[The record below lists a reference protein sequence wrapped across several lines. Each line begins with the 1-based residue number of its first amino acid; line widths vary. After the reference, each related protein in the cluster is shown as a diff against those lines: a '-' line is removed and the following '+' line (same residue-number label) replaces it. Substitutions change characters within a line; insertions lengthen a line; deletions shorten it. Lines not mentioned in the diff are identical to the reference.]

1 MARGGEQVL
10 AAVSLLTVE
19 IRVDL
24 ASTDTQGGV
33 EEGDGI
39 LGGAGAAVRVRVR
52 QSLQELESRKAP
64 INVKFN
70 VLVQIKPPE
79 QNSSMSQPVDLE
91 Y

>member
-33 EEGDGI
+33 EEGDGV
-39 LGGAGAAVRVRVR
+39 LGGAGVAVRVGVR
-52 QSLQELESRKAP
+52 QFLRVFNAKFDGW
-64 INVKFN
+64 INA
-70 VLVQIKPPE
+70 
-79 QNSSMSQPVDLE
+79 VDILMKTV
-91 Y
+91 

>member
-33 EEGDGI
+33 EEGDGV
-39 LGGAGAAVRVRVR
+39 LGGAGAAVRVGVR
-52 QSLQELESRKAP
+52 QLLRVFNAKFDGW
-64 INVKFN
+64 INA
-70 VLVQIKPPE
+70 
-79 QNSSMSQPVDLE
+79 VDILMKTV
-91 Y
+91 